1 MSNTSNLVD
10 TSNVEAGNANAVIQG
25 IAEDNDPNKDI
36 PEKFRGKDLREVVK
50 SYQELESL
58 QGKQAQELGELRRL
72 TDAYIR
78 SQLEKDTVDTTPR
91 RDDMDLHVPV
101 GDPDDDVDLDPTV
114 AKAVQKKL
122 APVERELVELRK
134 EKFTAKLT
142 QKHSDFEGIVSDKSF
157 QDWVMESPVRVE
169 LFKRADR
176 NFDINAAVELFDT
189 WKEKK
194 KVPELVQDAANAEK
208 ERSTAFKQAHME
220 TGTVTETAPK
230 KTYRRA
236 DIIDLKMR
244 DPNRYRSLLP
254 EIEAAYREGRVK

>member
-10 TSNVEAGNANAVIQG
+10 TSQVTAGNGNAVIEA
-25 IAEDNDPNKDI
+25 IAADNDPNRDI
-36 PEKFRGKDLREVVK
+36 PEKFRGKDLHEVVK

-78 SQLEKDTVDTTPR
+78 SQLEKDMAEPAPR
-91 RDDMDLHVPV
+91 RADMDMHVPV
-101 GDPDDDVDLDPTV
+101 SEPDDDVDIDPTV
-114 AKAVQKKL
+114 AKVVQKRL
-122 APVERELVELRK
+122 APVERELIELKK
-134 EKFTAKLT
+134 EKFATKLQ
-142 QKHSDFEGIVSDKSF
+142 QKHSDFEGIVQDKSF

-176 NFDINAAVELFDT
+176 NFDISAAVELFDT

-194 KVPELVQDAANAEK
+194 KVPELIEEAKNAEK
-208 ERSTAFKQAHME
+208 ERSTAFNQAHME
-220 TGTVTETAPK
+220 TGSVTETAPK

-244 DPNRYRSLLP
+244 NPERYRALLP
-254 EIEAAYREGRVK
+254 DIEAAYREGRVK